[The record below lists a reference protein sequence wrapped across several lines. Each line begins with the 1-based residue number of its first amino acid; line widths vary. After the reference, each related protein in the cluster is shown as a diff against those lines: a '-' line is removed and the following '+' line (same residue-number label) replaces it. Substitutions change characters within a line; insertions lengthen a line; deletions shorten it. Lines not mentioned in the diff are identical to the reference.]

1 MSRRKPIGEVHGNL
15 SKSEKDARAAAEEPK
30 FEPGEPLRPQ
40 GLDRKTRHE
49 WNQQVALLQRLK
61 KPLAKTDGPLLLRCV
76 EAKLAGDDAT
86 FFECL
91 AVWRD
96 RAPFPEEPAPVA
108 EQPTTPAPVTP
119 PVVPDAAAVAKAYAV
134 DVTSGQVIAGRF
146 VKLACQRFLDDLAKP
161 ADCGFTFDPKAAQH
175 VVDYISRLTLG
186 TLLPWQ
192 LFILANLYGF
202 KKTNGLRRFRQ
213 AHVEVAKKN
222 GKTSLLA
229 ALGLYHADSQ
239 GDSEPHPEVYVAAT
253 TKAQA
258 QSICFRE
265 ALRLR
270 NDSADLTARTETF
283 KGANASIEF
292 PGSNGT
298 FQPLAANSDKL
309 NGRNMALGILDEL
322 ADHPTPALFNV
333 FRSSMAGRKQPLL
346 LSITTAGNSREQI
359 AWEQRQHALQV
370 IENAAPDD
378 EFFAYIATL
387 DENDHWE
394 DETVWIKANPSLEI
408 LVPLDNLRSGAKLA
422 RTMPTTKYDFLRF
435 NLNIWPSISQSGW
448 VSINDLSKPGNYYLT
463 EADKLLPTVERVKQ
477 AEERLKGR
485 LCFLGLDLAIKNDL
499 SVLALLF
506 PPLKEDGIFECLFR
520 VWVPEENIITRSH
533 EHRVPYQF
541 WHEQGFITSTPGEV
555 TDFAFVRGDILAVR
569 EKFQVHEMGFDI
581 SHASDLAQQL
591 NQDGL
596 AVCKV
601 DQGYYLD
608 ESIQRVERL
617 VVQGR
622 FCTHGNPV
630 ANWCFSNVMVEHNK
644 IGRLM
649 LSKKQS
655 REKIDAAVAAATAMS
670 RFLAYVPPPP
680 NPYETGGIKY
690 I

>member
-1 MSRRKPIGEVHGNL
+1 MSRRKPIGEIHRYL
-15 SKSEKDARAAAEEPK
+15 SQAEKDARKAEENPA
-30 FEPGEPLRPQ
+30 FEPGEPVRPQ
-40 GLDRKTRHE
+40 GLDQKTRGE
-49 WNQQVALLQRLK
+49 WNRLVPLLLTKRL
-61 KPLAKTDGPLLLRCV
+61 LAKNDGPLLLRCIA
-76 EAKLAGDDAT
+76 AKLAGDDVVRV
-86 FFECL
+86 ECL
-91 AVWRD
+91 TVWKNRE
-96 RAPFPEEPAPVA
+96 PFPEEPAAAVA
-108 EQPTTPAPVTP
+108 EQPAAP

-134 DVTSGQVIAGRF
+134 DVTSGQIVAGRF
-146 VKLACQRFLDDLAKP
+146 VKLACQRFLDDLAGG
-161 ADCGFTFDPKAAQH
+161 AERGFTFDPKAAQH
-175 VVDYISRLTLG
+175 VVDYICRLTLG

-202 KKTNGLRRFRQ
+202 KKANGLRRFRQ

-229 ALGLYHADSQ
+229 ALGLYHADPA
-239 GDSEPHPEVYVAAT
+239 GDGEPHPEVYVAAT

-283 KGANASIEF
+283 KGANAAIEF
-292 PGSNGT
+292 PETNGT

-333 FRSSMAGRKQPLL
+333 FRSSMAGRQQPLL

-394 DETVWIKANPSLEI
+394 DESVWIKANPSLEI

-448 VSINDLSKPGNYYLT
+448 VSINDLGKPGNGYLT
-463 EADKLLPTVERVKQ
+463 EADKLLPTVERLKQ

-485 LCFLGLDLAIKNDL
+485 LAFLGLDLAVKNDL

-506 PPLKEDGIFECLFR
+506 PPLEEQGIFEALFR
-520 VWVPEENIITRSH
+520 VWVPEENIISRSQ

-541 WHEQGFITSTPGEV
+541 WREQGFITSTPGEV
-555 TDFAFVRGDILAVR
+555 TDFAFVRRDILAVR
-569 EKFQVHEMGFDI
+569 EQFKVHELGFDI
-581 SHASDLAQQL
+581 AHASDLAQQL
-591 NQDGL
+591 TQEGMS
-596 AVCKV
+596 VCSVK
-601 DQGYYLD
+601 QGFWLD
-608 ESIQRVERL
+608 EPIQRLERL

-622 FCTHGNPV
+622 LCTHGNPV
-630 ANWCFSNVMVEHNK
+630 ANWCFSNVMLEHNK
-644 IGRLM
+644 NGRLM
-649 LSKKQS
+649 FSKNKS
-655 REKIDAAVAAATAMS
+655 REKIDAAVAAACAMS
-670 RFLAYVPPPP
+670 SFLAYVPAPP